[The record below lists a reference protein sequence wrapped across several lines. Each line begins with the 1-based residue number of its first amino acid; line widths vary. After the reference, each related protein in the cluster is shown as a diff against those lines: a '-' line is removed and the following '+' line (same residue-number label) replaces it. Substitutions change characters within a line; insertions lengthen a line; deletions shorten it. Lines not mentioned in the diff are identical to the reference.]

1 MSYYKF
7 DDRDVIYNTIEAHP
21 KFEFQVY
28 NSEFY
33 LNNETKLSG
42 TLTTALKHVPHGK
55 AAISLYEMN
64 VDRPSGHL
72 IYPFVTKDGSL
83 SSFSTISTSD
93 YGTGYNYGDK
103 ISGSYP
109 LSSSISR
116 DYYPAANTT
125 RPYVKALKNT
135 LDHYIYLSNQYSYSS
150 ASAPTGLETVGWNKE
165 TQAMTLLSIPS
176 IFYGSSIK
184 KGSVRMEFFVTGTLA
199 AALEDVNRDG
209 ELVQT
214 SGSYGLNKTAGVV
227 LYNEGFLL
235 LTGSWDL
242 NQGYTAAYD
251 DGTVSP
257 KWKYFGAA
265 AGANSQYSLRYK
277 GTTYTPTVTMMARAR
292 KGELNHSNNPTF
304 AQVGETTGSV
314 ITNKEYTQ
322 PHKIKLKNTVKSPY
336 NDPTGSFEKQTFISK
351 IGIYDQ
357 NQNLIAIAKLA
368 TPVKKKA
375 ERDLTFRL
383 KLDI

>member
-7 DDRDVIYNTIEAHP
+7 DDRDVIYNTIEAYP
-21 KFEFQVY
+21 KFEFQIY
-28 NSEFY
+28 NEEFF
-33 LNNETKLSG
+33 LNNESKLSG
-42 TLTTALKHVPHGK
+42 TLTTAIKHVPHGK
-55 AAISLYEMN
+55 AAVSLYEMN
-64 VDRPSGHL
+64 VDRPAGQL

-93 YGTGYNYGDK
+93 YGTGYNYGQK
-103 ISGSYP
+103 ITGSYP

-116 DYYPAANTT
+116 AYHADASTD
-125 RPYVKALKNT
+125 RPYIKALKNT
-135 LDHYIYLSNQYSYSS
+135 LNYYNHQSKHYAYSS
-150 ASAPTGLETVGWNKE
+150 ASLDTTSWNKE
-165 TQAMTLLSIPS
+165 IQAMTVLTIPS

-184 KGSVRMEFFVTGTLA
+184 KGSVKVKFFVTGTLA
-199 AALEDVNRDG
+199 AVLEDKNRNG
-209 ELVQT
+209 ELIQT
-214 SGSYGLNKTAGVV
+214 TGSYGLGNVAGVA

-242 NQGYTAAYD
+242 NQGFTAAYD

-257 KWKYFGAA
+257 KWRYFGAK
-265 AGANSQYSLRYK
+265 AGNNSQYSLAYK
-277 GTTYTPTVTMMARAR
+277 GVTFTPTITMMARAR
-292 KGELNHSNNPTF
+292 KGELNHSNNPSFSVVT
-304 AQVGETTGSV
+304 AITSSTTSS
-314 ITNKEYTQ
+314 ISYIQ
-322 PHKIKLKNTVKSPY
+322 PEKIELKNTVKTPY